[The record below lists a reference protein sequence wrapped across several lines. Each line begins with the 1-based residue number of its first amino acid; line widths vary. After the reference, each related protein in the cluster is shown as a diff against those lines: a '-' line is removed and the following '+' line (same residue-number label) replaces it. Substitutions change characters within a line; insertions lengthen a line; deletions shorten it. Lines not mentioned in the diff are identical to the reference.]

1 MSYNKRKQ
9 KRLIKSSFRIMIISF
24 IFIYLIFR
32 SVPIFLAN
40 TAKTILPVEELV
52 VNKISAEGV
61 IIKNEIVYKAEGTG
75 ELDSKIKEGERV
87 PAGIEI
93 ANINLLEDTSQLKLE
108 LIEIEN
114 SILYLSKAG
123 TDSAGIQTENTET
136 LNKQNKLIE
145 TLQIA
150 INLGNYGQVIA
161 SKAELESYNTNPS
174 EIAIANKYEG
184 QSLDSLQQRRDE
196 LLEKVNSNNIRYY
209 TTNSGIVSY
218 NIDGFE
224 NIYLPQDFENY
235 TYDKINV
242 ENINKDTIDDNYV
255 KAGSAVFK
263 MIDNF
268 QWYIAIKIEDIKDI
282 VDYEINQNI
291 WIQLENNEKEITGRI
306 IAINPTDNHAVIV
319 IRLNDYLHEFYNLR
333 FLNVHIIQ
341 SKTNAL
347 KIPSKVII
355 EKDGQKGVYIKEIN
369 GIVKF
374 RPIIVLSEDED
385 NEFTYIQRGDDK
397 GYIQL
402 PGLENTSKT
411 VLLYDEI
418 FINTNNI
425 KEGQI
430 LN

>member
-1 MSYNKRKQ
+1 MSYNKRKR
-9 KRLIKSSFRIMIISF
+9 KRLIKSSFRIAIISF

-52 VNKISAEGV
+52 VNKISSEGV

-114 SILYLSKAG
+114 SILYLSKAD
-123 TDSAGIQTENTET
+123 TDSEVIQAENTEI

-161 SKAELESYNTNPS
+161 SKAELELYNTNPRD
-174 EIAIANKYEG
+174 IVIANKYAD
-184 QSLDSLQQRRDE
+184 QSLESLQQERDE
-196 LLEKVNSNNIRYY
+196 LLEKINSNNIRYY

-224 NIYLPQDFENY
+224 SLYLPQDFENY
-235 TYDKINV
+235 TYDKIHI
-242 ENINKDTIDDNYV
+242 ENINKDTIDENNV
-255 KAGSAVFK
+255 KEGSAVFK

-291 WIQLENNEKEITGRI
+291 WVQLENDEKEISGRI
-306 IAINPTDNHAVIV
+306 IAINLTDNKAVIV
-319 IRLNDYLHEFYNLR
+319 IRFNDYLHEFYNLR

-347 KIPSKVII
+347 KIPSKVVI

-418 FINTNNI
+418 FISTNNI

>member
-1 MSYNKRKQ
+1 MSYNKRKR
-9 KRLIKSSFRIMIISF
+9 KRLIKSSFRIAIISF

-52 VNKISAEGV
+52 VNKISSEGV

-114 SILYLSKAG
+114 SILYLSKAD
-123 TDSAGIQTENTET
+123 TDSEVIQAENTEI

-161 SKAELESYNTNPS
+161 SKAELELYNTNPRD
-174 EIAIANKYEG
+174 IVIANKYAD
-184 QSLDSLQQRRDE
+184 QSLESLQQERDE
-196 LLEKVNSNNIRYY
+196 LLEKINSNNIRYY

-224 NIYLPQDFENY
+224 SLYLPQDFENY
-235 TYDKINV
+235 TYDKINI
-242 ENINKDTIDDNYV
+242 ENINKDTIDENNV
-255 KAGSAVFK
+255 KEGSAVFK

-291 WIQLENNEKEITGRI
+291 WVQLENDEKEISGRI
-306 IAINPTDNHAVIV
+306 IAINLTDNKAVIV
-319 IRLNDYLHEFYNLR
+319 IRFNDYLHEFYNLR

-347 KIPSKVII
+347 KIPSKVVI

-418 FINTNNI
+418 FISTNNI

>member
-1 MSYNKRKQ
+1 MSYNKRKR
-9 KRLIKSSFRIMIISF
+9 KRLIKSSFRIAIISF

-52 VNKISAEGV
+52 VNKISSEGV

-114 SILYLSKAG
+114 SILYLSKTD
-123 TDSAGIQTENTET
+123 TDSEVIQAENTEI

-161 SKAELESYNTNPS
+161 SKAELELYNTNPRD
-174 EIAIANKYEG
+174 IVIANKYAD
-184 QSLDSLQQRRDE
+184 QSLESLQQERDE
-196 LLEKVNSNNIRYY
+196 LLEKINSNNIRYY

-224 NIYLPQDFENY
+224 SLYLPQDFENY
-235 TYDKINV
+235 TYDKINI
-242 ENINKDTIDDNYV
+242 ENINKDTIDENNV
-255 KAGSAVFK
+255 KEGSAVFK

-291 WIQLENNEKEITGRI
+291 WVQLENDEKEISGRI
-306 IAINPTDNHAVIV
+306 IAINLTDNKAVIV
-319 IRLNDYLHEFYNLR
+319 IRFNDYLHEFYNLR

-347 KIPSKVII
+347 KIPSKVVI

-418 FINTNNI
+418 FISTNNI

>member
-1 MSYNKRKQ
+1 MSYNKRKR
-9 KRLIKSSFRIMIISF
+9 KRVIKSSFRIVIISF

-52 VNKISAEGV
+52 VNKISSEGL

-93 ANINLLEDTSQLKLE
+93 ANLNLLEDTSQLKLE

-114 SILYLSKAG
+114 SILYLSK
-123 TDSAGIQTENTET
+123 TDTESEIIQAENTEI

-161 SKAELESYNTNPS
+161 SKAELELYNTKPS
-174 EIAIANKYEG
+174 HIVFANKYAD
-184 QSLDSLQQRRDE
+184 QSLEQERDE
-196 LLEKVNSNNIRYY
+196 LLDKINSNNIRYY

-218 NIDGFE
+218 NIDGYE
-224 NIYLPQDFENY
+224 SLYLPQDFENY
-235 TYDKINV
+235 TYDKINI
-242 ENINKDTIDDNYV
+242 ENIDKDTIDENNV
-255 KAGSAVFK
+255 KKGSAVFK

-291 WIQLENNEKEITGRI
+291 WVQLENNEKEIIGRI
-306 IAINPTDNHAVIV
+306 IAINLTDNKAVIV
-319 IRLNDYLHEFYNLR
+319 IRFNDYLHEFYNLR

-341 SKTNAL
+341 SKTSAL
-347 KIPSKVII
+347 KIPSKVVI
-355 EKDGQKGVYIKEIN
+355 EKEGQKGVYIKEIN

-418 FINTNNI
+418 FISTNNI

>member
-1 MSYNKRKQ
+1 MSYNKRKR
-9 KRLIKSSFRIMIISF
+9 KRVIKSSFRIVIISF

-52 VNKISAEGV
+52 VNKISSEGL

-93 ANINLLEDTSQLKLE
+93 ANLNLLEDTSQLKLE

-114 SILYLSKAG
+114 SILYLSK
-123 TDSAGIQTENTET
+123 TDTESEIIQAENTEI

-161 SKAELESYNTNPS
+161 SKAELELYNTKPS
-174 EIAIANKYEG
+174 HIVFANKYAD
-184 QSLDSLQQRRDE
+184 QSLESLQQERDE
-196 LLEKVNSNNIRYY
+196 LLDKINSNNIRYY

-218 NIDGFE
+218 NIDGYE
-224 NIYLPQDFENY
+224 SLYLPQDFENY
-235 TYDKINV
+235 TYDKINI
-242 ENINKDTIDDNYV
+242 ENIDKDTIDENNV
-255 KAGSAVFK
+255 KKGSAVFK

-291 WIQLENNEKEITGRI
+291 WVQLENNEKEIIGRI
-306 IAINPTDNHAVIV
+306 IAINLTDNKAVIV
-319 IRLNDYLHEFYNLR
+319 IRFNDYLHEFYNLR

-341 SKTNAL
+341 SKTSAL
-347 KIPSKVII
+347 KIPSKVVI
-355 EKDGQKGVYIKEIN
+355 EKEGQKGVYIKEIN

-418 FINTNNI
+418 FISTNNI